1 MSQRRLLFS
10 LPAIFFFFLF
20 VLEYTLTAQ
29 PASSDQTGEVVGMQ
43 TVVSPSPSASV
54 SAAASQLVTKSAV
67 IPATVSAQRRSA
79 TVSRVIDGDTIKI
92 DSGETVRYI
101 GMDAPETVDPK
112 KPKQCFGLE
121 SSLKNS
127 ELVLGKT
134 VSLERDVSKTD
145 RYGRLL
151 AYVWV
156 GESMVNE
163 LLVRDGYAVAK
174 AYPPDIR
181 YQSDLQN
188 AELFARSEKKGL
200 WSGVCPEK
208 SGS

>member
-1 MSQRRLLFS
+1 MSQRRLLFAV
-10 LPAIFFFFLF
+10 PAIFFFFLF

-29 PASSDQTGEVVGMQ
+29 PTASDQTGEVVGVQ
-43 TVVSPSPSASV
+43 TAVSPSPSASV
-54 SAAASQLVTKSAV
+54 TAVPSPSETKSAV
-67 IPATVSAQRRSA
+67 TSATVSAQRISA
-79 TVSRVIDGDTIKI
+79 TVTRVVDGDTIKI
-92 DSGETVRYI
+92 DTGETVRYI

-121 SSLKNS
+121 ASLKNS

-151 AYVWV
+151 AYVWI

-174 AYPPDIR
+174 VYPPDIR
-181 YQSDLQN
+181 RQSDLQN

-200 WSGVCPEK
+200 WSGVCPERL
-208 SGS
+208 GA

>member
-1 MSQRRLLFS
+1 MSHRRLLFAVS
-10 LPAIFFFFLF
+10 AIFIFFLF
-20 VLEYTLTAQ
+20 VLEYTITSQ
-29 PASSDQTGEVVGMQ
+29 PTGSDQPGEVVGVQ
-43 TVVSPSPSASV
+43 TATSPSPSASV
-54 SAAASQLVTKSAV
+54 SSSPSPSGMKNTVT
-67 IPATVSAQRRSA
+67 PATVSAQRRSA
-79 TVSRVIDGDTIKI
+79 TVTKVVDGDTIKI
-92 DSGETVRYI
+92 DTGETVRYI
-101 GMDAPETVDPK
+101 GMDAPETADPK

-121 SSLKNS
+121 ASLKNS

-151 AYVWV
+151 AYVWI

-163 LLVRDGYAVAK
+163 LLVRDGYAIAK

-181 YQSDLQN
+181 HQSDLQN

-200 WSGVCPEK
+200 WSGACPET